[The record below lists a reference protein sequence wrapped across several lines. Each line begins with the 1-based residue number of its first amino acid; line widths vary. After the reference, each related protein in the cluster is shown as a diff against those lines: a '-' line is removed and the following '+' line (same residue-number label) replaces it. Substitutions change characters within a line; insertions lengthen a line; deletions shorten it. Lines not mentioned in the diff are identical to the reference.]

1 MSTVAAS
8 YYKEQKLNAAQI
20 DALAQTLE
28 EDCAE
33 VTQYRSEDR
42 RVWVNLDHV
51 EAIAIDEGKV
61 CTWKMPNGTHA
72 DLRNVLMRRFLDA
85 VK

>member
-8 YYKEQKLNAAQI
+8 YYKEQKLNAAEV
-20 DALAQTLE
+20 DELAQTLE

-33 VTQYRSEDR
+33 VTQYRSPGR

-51 EAIAIDEGKV
+51 EAIAVEKGKI
-61 CTWKMPNGTHA
+61 CTWKMPNGTHV
-72 DLRNVLMRRFLDA
+72 DLRNILMRRFLGA
-85 VK
+85 EK